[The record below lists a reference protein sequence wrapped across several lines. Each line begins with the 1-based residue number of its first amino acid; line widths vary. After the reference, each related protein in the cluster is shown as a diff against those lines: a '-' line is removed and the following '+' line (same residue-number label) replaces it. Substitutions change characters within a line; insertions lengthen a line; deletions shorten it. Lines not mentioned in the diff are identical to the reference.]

1 MVNTTTLLKCK
12 RLFKNFS
19 LDATSD
25 CFKRQFDDASQI
37 YLVKKTRRDHVDI
50 LFQMDCSYVV
60 GKAGEFLEATM
71 SVVTSDVIVEVLNKE
86 GKVVITQL
94 TSDNKIRFRN
104 SLIYEIEC

>member
-1 MVNTTTLLKCK
+1 M
-12 RLFKNFS
+12 
-19 LDATSD
+19 DATSD

-37 YLVKKTRRDHVDI
+37 DLVKKRDHVDI